1 LGGAELIDKARDDL
15 RLALDMLEKGDI
27 RDAAEKAWR
36 SIENIRK
43 ALLVAVKIPYD
54 IAKTVGS
61 GVPLFSKILKA
72 LGRRNLLRMYFYFE
86 SRLHSLGFCEMI
98 TPDDE
103 LEEIIRDEVPA
114 WIEEMTKIIGSLV
127 HVDLS
132 HVAEIIRKM
141 NRIKAEILRKSSE
154 YIALSNKLNEKIA
167 AMISS
172 K

>member
-1 LGGAELIDKARDDL
+1 
-15 RLALDMLEKGDI
+15 
-27 RDAAEKAWR
+27 
-36 SIENIRK
+36 
-43 ALLVAVKIPYD
+43 
-54 IAKTVGS
+54 
-61 GVPLFSKILKA
+61 
-72 LGRRNLLRMYFYFE
+72 MYFYFE

-167 AMISS
+167 AIISS